1 VPLFI
6 VDTNVISYALRHDT
20 RAALYARYLR
30 DQSLAISFATLTELL
45 FGARKR
51 NWGARRLHDLDVL
64 LRPYL
69 VLYPDEASCRV
80 WAEVIWQCERVG
92 RPISE
97 NDAWIA
103 ACALRFDASLVTHN
117 HKDFEAVP
125 DLRIISEN
133 ESFA

>member
-1 VPLFI
+1 MPLLV
-6 VDTNVISYALRHDT
+6 VDTNVLSYALRRDT
-20 RAALYARYLR
+20 RAALYARHLR
-30 DQSLAISFATLTELL
+30 NQSLAISFATLAELL

-51 NWGARRLHDLDVL
+51 NWGARRLHDLDVI

-69 VLYPDEASCRV
+69 VLYPDEAMCRV

-103 ACALRFDASLVTHN
+103 ACALRYEAPLITHN
-117 HKDFEAVP
+117 RKDFDAVP

-133 ESFA
+133 D

>member
-1 VPLFI
+1 VPLLV
-6 VDTNVISYALRHDT
+6 VDTNVLSYALRRDT
-20 RAALYARYLR
+20 RAALYARHLR
-30 DQSLAISFATLTELL
+30 NQSLAISFATLAELL

-51 NWGARRLHDLDVL
+51 NWGARRLHDLDVI

-69 VLYPDEASCRV
+69 VLYPDEAMCRV

-103 ACALRFDASLVTHN
+103 ACALRYEAPLITHN
-117 HKDFEAVP
+117 RKDFDAVP

-133 ESFA
+133 D

>member
-1 VPLFI
+1 VPLLI

-20 RAALYARYLR
+20 RAALYARHLR
-30 DQSLAISFATLTELL
+30 NQSLAISFATRAELL

-51 NWGARRLHDLDVL
+51 NWGVRRLHDLDVI

-69 VLYPDEASCRV
+69 VLYPDDGICRV
-80 WAEVIWQCERVG
+80 WAEIIWQCERVG

-103 ACALRFDASLVTHN
+103 ACALRFDAPLVTHN
-117 HKDFEAVP
+117 RKDFEAVP

-133 ESFA
+133 D

>member
-1 VPLFI
+1 MALFI

-20 RAALYARYLR
+20 RAAVYAHHLR
-30 DQSLAISFATLTELL
+30 NESLAISFATLAELL

-51 NWGARRLHDLDVL
+51 KWGARRLHDLDVM

-69 VLYPDEASCRV
+69 VLYPDEATCRV
-80 WAEVIWQCERVG
+80 WAEAIWQCERVG

-103 ACALRFDASLVTHN
+103 ACALRFGAPLVTHN
-117 HKDFEAVP
+117 RKDFEAVP
-125 DLRIISEN
+125 DLQIISEN
-133 ESFA
+133 G